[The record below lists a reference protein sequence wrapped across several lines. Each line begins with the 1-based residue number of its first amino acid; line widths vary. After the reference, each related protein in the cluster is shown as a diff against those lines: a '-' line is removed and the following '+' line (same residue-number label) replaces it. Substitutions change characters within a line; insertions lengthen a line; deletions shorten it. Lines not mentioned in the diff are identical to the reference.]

1 VTIATAAWLDR
12 FSSEYLDEF
21 VRDGGATV
29 KFLVGDADERRAAV
43 EGLRERGEARGYLV
57 ASVDGSATKLHFVDQ
72 LFFAVARQVDWFA
85 LAEAVRTRVVRESG
99 YTAPGENLTFA
110 AIAQATG
117 IAPHEVRNEIQKSL
131 SREVFRDYGMTQE
144 FRLAMMRLCLDP
156 MSNPHQGDGGMAG
169 LVVDWLRG
177 DVRLVSAL
185 KPALIYQ
192 KIARHNAR
200 DTFVS
205 LSHWVRLAGRAGI
218 IVTIDLS
225 GYLVRARAEV
235 PAGETYYTRAATM
248 DLYEALRQFVDSM
261 DELDGAGIVVLA
273 AREFLSD
280 DARGLR
286 MYRALEARVAEEVRD
301 RVHDNP
307 VAGLIRLGAVS

>member
-21 VRDGGATV
+21 VRDGGAAV
-29 KFLVGDADERRAAV
+29 KFLVGDAAERRAAV
-43 EGLRERGEARGYLV
+43 DGLRERGETRGYIV
-57 ASVDGSATKLHFVDQ
+57 TPVDGSATKLHLVDQ
-72 LFFAVARQVDWFA
+72 LFFAVARQADWVA
-85 LAEAVRTRVVRESG
+85 LADAVRDRVVRSLG
-99 YTAPGENLTFA
+99 YPPTVGNPTFGS
-110 AIAQATG
+110 IAQATG
-117 IAPHEVRNEIQKSL
+117 IASHVVRIEIQQAL
-131 SREVFRDYGMTQE
+131 SQQVFNDYGMTQE
-144 FRLAMMRLCLDP
+144 FRLAMMHLCLEP
-156 MSNPHQGDGGMAG
+156 MSNPYQGGGGMSD
-169 LVVDWLRG
+169 LVVDWLCG
-177 DVRLVSAL
+177 DLRLVSAL

-205 LSHWVRLAGRAGI
+205 LAHWVRLAGHAGI

-225 GYLVRARAEV
+225 AYLVRARAQV
-235 PAGETYYTRAATM
+235 PAGGMYYTRAATM

-261 DELDGAGIVVLA
+261 DELEGAGIVVLA
-273 AREFLSD
+273 GPEFLSD

-301 RVHDNP
+301 KVLDNP
-307 VAGLIRLGAVS
+307 AAGLIRLGAI